1 MYLCMNNM
9 EMKVLPTLFIDIVVE
24 NSDVYKYPSGHADN
38 VSVVGNQKPN
48 YLNSSLGQL
57 LWQYEIIYLLI

>member
-1 MYLCMNNM
+1 M
-9 EMKVLPTLFIDIVVE
+9 LPTLFIDIVVE
-24 NSDVYKYPSGHADN
+24 NSDVYKYPTGHADN
-38 VSVVGNQKPN
+38 VSVVSNQKPN